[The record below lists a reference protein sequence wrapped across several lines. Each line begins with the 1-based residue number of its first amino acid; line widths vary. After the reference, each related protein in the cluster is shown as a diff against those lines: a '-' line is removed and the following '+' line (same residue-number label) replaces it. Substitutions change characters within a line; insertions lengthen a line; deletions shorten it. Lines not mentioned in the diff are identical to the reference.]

1 MQNFLRKKFA
11 CLRFEICG
19 IMGAG
24 FLAGAVVHTFVA
36 EVRYV
41 PSLSMKP
48 TIEKRDR
55 ILLDKLYYR
64 SSLPERQDIV
74 VFKPPEAVAKL
85 NIQDSLIKRVIGLPG
100 EQVQVKHG
108 QVYINNQPLK
118 EDYIAEPPKYNWGP
132 QVVPPQSYLVLG
144 DNRNQSFDSH
154 AWGFVPQDRIIGR
167 TFMRFWPFYRVKFF

>member
-1 MQNFLRKKFA
+1 MQNFLRKKSA
-11 CLRFEICG
+11 SLRFDICG
-19 IMGAG
+19 MMGAG

-41 PSLSMKP
+41 PSPSMQP

-55 ILLDKLYYR
+55 ILLDKLHYR

-132 QVVPPQSYLVLG
+132 QVVPLQSYLVLG
-144 DNRNQSFDSH
+144 DNRNQSFDGH
-154 AWGFVPQDRIIGR
+154 DWGFVPQDRIIVR
-167 TFMRFWPFYRVKFF
+167 TFMRFWPFYRVRFC